1 MRTSRG
7 AVLWPAVLLSM
18 LLAGCS
24 GVEGTSGAESTAQ
37 AEVSDFE
44 ELSGAQIP
52 DSAESV
58 EVFSVGDVDP
68 FATYV
73 ATFTLPGEE
82 DVRDFCRS
90 GEIGNYRLVSAGELL
105 EEQHERHFIGD
116 TELVDPRRCTSV
128 KQGENVDRS
137 AVFSFPE
144 GKRVLVWA
152 VTEEIGW

>member
-1 MRTSRG
+1 MSTALLS
-7 AVLWPAVLLSM
+7 VLL
-18 LLAGCS
+18 LGCS
-24 GVEGTSGAESTAQ
+24 AVEDSTEPEPMAE

-44 ELSGAQIP
+44 ELSGAEIP
-52 DSAESV
+52 ESAESV
-58 EVFSVGDVDP
+58 EVFAVGDVDSW
-68 FATYV
+68 ATYV
-73 ATFTLPGEE
+73 ATFTLPDEE
-82 DVRDFCRS
+82 EAGAFCRS
-90 GEIGNYRLVSAGELL
+90 GDIGNHRIVSAGDL
-105 EEQHERHFIGD
+105 EDKDRQRHFIGD